1 MQRVIEF
8 QELGAATIKDTTNAW
23 LGLRK
28 ILLAERALK
37 WKERGN
43 IFRECNGKN
52 VQNLQ
57 KQRTW
62 IIWTKYQMWI
72 FAKMHSCSHWLWLF
86 VFGIHSVKS
95 GKSKIHIWPETYS
108 RSSFNE
114 ALSSVSHDNVL
125 VRKRSSQMKL
135 LTMKWCRFSTH

>member
-8 QELGAATIKDTTNAW
+8 QALGAATIKDTTNAW

-57 KQRTW
+57 NREHGLFKQNIKCEYLPRC
-62 IIWTKYQMWI
+62 ILAPID
-72 FAKMHSCSHWLWLF
+72 FGCLSL
-86 VFGIHSVKS
+86 VFILSNLEKVKS
-95 GKSKIHIWPETYS
+95 TSGQKHI
-108 RSSFNE
+108 
-114 ALSSVSHDNVL
+114 LGVVL
-125 VRKRSSQMKL
+125 MK
-135 LTMKWCRFSTH
+135 H